1 MEENFARTETK
12 YLLTLAQAAE
22 MEMSLIRQGFEHISF
37 GSPTVQSLYYDTAD
51 YALIRTSLERPSY
64 KEKLRLRAYGEARH
78 ISNTYL
84 EIKKKYKG
92 VVYKRRTAMPLT
104 QAAQALRTGRM
115 PQEAGQVGREA
126 LWMARRYGLTPAA
139 VIIYDRNAW
148 FSRVHPE
155 VRITFDRNLSFRDWA
170 LDLNCP
176 ERGLSLLPADQ
187 RLMEIKTNGVY
198 PLWLARMLE
207 SAGARRVHF
216 SKYGLAYR
224 QFIQPEKKELEG
236 SRANCLTVSL
246 LQGA

>member
-1 MEENFARTETK
+1 M
-12 YLLTLAQAAE
+12 
-22 MEMSLIRQGFEHISF
+22 
-37 GSPTVQSLYYDTAD
+37 
-51 YALIRTSLERPSY
+51 
-64 KEKLRLRAYGEARH
+64 YGEAGH

-92 VVYKRRTAMPLT
+92 VVYKRRTAMPLG
-104 QAAQALRTGRM
+104 QAAQALQTGRM

-155 VRITFDRNLSFRDWA
+155 VRITFDRNLSFRDWD